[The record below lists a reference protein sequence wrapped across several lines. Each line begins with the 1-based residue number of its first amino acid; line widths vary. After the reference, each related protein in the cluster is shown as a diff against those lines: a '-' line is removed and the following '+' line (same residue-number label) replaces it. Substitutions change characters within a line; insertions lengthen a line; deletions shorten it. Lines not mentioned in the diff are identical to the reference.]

1 MILLFLALSETIP
14 PLVDPP
20 PNTVLYCSQFISLR
34 RFGEANCGPRSKPPE
49 PANER
54 TQNFMTS
61 RFKPVVSLALAM
73 LLCLSLGACALPSP
87 VPVEDGAANT
97 ASDFA
102 ANDGSVQQAGGSY
115 VVDISDMAGN
125 ALRLSAYPSRI
136 VVLDPADCEILYAIG
151 AGDTIVGRNS
161 TCNYPVQETSAIP
174 FVTINNEVDPDLVLL
189 REPDLVIMSA
199 EQAANAELISAL
211 NSKGIA
217 VLVTNATDV
226 NNMYGAISLLGT
238 VTNHATEATALVS
251 KLITSLAEL
260 QTKISSHNETVYL
273 ELTPLA
279 EGMTTAGS
287 GTIFNAIV
295 AQLGYHNE
303 FEDQPG
309 YPAVTQD
316 QVVGR
321 NPDIIITT
329 KPNAQAG
336 DPAAETPDPASV
348 TPDPALTTPDPALG
362 TPDPSATDDPNAAT
376 PASTL
381 TGPQEILARDGW
393 GDVDAVKNQR
403 VYYIDA
409 GLLLRAG
416 PRILEGIDALY
427 TALYENKQPQ
437 FN

>member
-1 MILLFLALSETIP
+1 
-14 PLVDPP
+14 
-20 PNTVLYCSQFISLR
+20 
-34 RFGEANCGPRSKPPE
+34 
-49 PANER
+49 
-54 TQNFMTS
+54 MTS
-61 RFKPVVSLALAM
+61 RLKPALSLALAM
-73 LLCLSLGACALPSP
+73 MLCLSLGACALPSP
-87 VPVEDGAANT
+87 VPVEDGTATT
-97 ASDFA
+97 ASDFTP
-102 ANDGSVQQAGGSY
+102 NDGSVQQSGGSY
-115 VVDISDMAGN
+115 VVDLSDMAGN

-151 AGDTIVGRNS
+151 AGDSIVGRNG
-161 TCNYPVQETSAIP
+161 TCDYPVRETSTIP
-174 FVTINNEVDPDLVLL
+174 FVTVNNEVDADLVLL
-189 REPDLVIMSA
+189 REPDLVVMSA
-199 EQAANAELISAL
+199 EQASDADLITAL

-217 VLVTNATDV
+217 TLVTNATDV

-260 QTKISSHNETVYL
+260 QTKISSHDETVYL
-273 ELTPLA
+273 ELTPLS

-287 GTIFNAIV
+287 GTIFSAIV
-295 AQLGYHNE
+295 ALLGYHNE

-321 NPDIIITT
+321 SPDIILTT

-348 TPDPALTTPDPALG
+348 TPDPALATPDPALG
-362 TPDPSATDDPNAAT
+362 TPDPNATADPNTAT

-393 GDVDAVKNQR
+393 DVVDAVKNQR

-409 GLLLRAG
+409 SLLLRAG
-416 PRILEGIDALY
+416 PRILEGISALY